1 MLVRDVAS
9 TLRVEKIKVVDE
21 SSTHLGM
28 TPLYAR
34 APRGQ
39 RAYAKGR
46 RNYGKNMTLLSAL
59 HLGGMPAPLVIEGAT
74 TTSVF
79 ETYIE
84 QVLAPVLELDD
95 IVILD
100 TLAAHTS
107 DRTRQIVESKGA
119 HLLFLPAYS
128 PDLSP
133 IEHAFSKI
141 KQALRRAKTR
151 SVDALID
158 ALAQALDAVSWADT
172 VGWFT
177 SCGFLNLA

>member
-1 MLVRDVAS
+1 MERTAVLSSQPGHDGTGPTKTGLDAQKKSFGAVERDEAERLLFRDVVSA
-9 TLRVEKIKVVDE
+9 LKVEKIKVVDE

-39 RAYAKGR
+39 RAYAKVR

-59 HLGGMPAPLVIEGAT
+59 HLGGMQAPLVIEGAT
-74 TTSVF
+74 TTNVF
-79 ETYIE
+79 EAYLE
-84 QVLAPVLELDD
+84 QVLAPVLEPDD

-100 TLAAHTS
+100 NLAAHKS
-107 DRTRQIVESKGA
+107 DRARQIVESKGA

-141 KQALRRAKTR
+141 NQ
-151 SVDALID
+151 
-158 ALAQALDAVSWADT
+158 
-172 VGWFT
+172 
-177 SCGFLNLA
+177 C